1 MVPKPAVSVVMSVF
15 NGERF
20 LAEAIESILNQTFR
34 GFEFIIVN
42 DGSTDR
48 TASIL
53 ERYEKSDSRV
63 RVYAQE
69 NKGLIA
75 SLNLGCGLAQGK
87 FLARMD
93 ADDVSMPD
101 RLERQVRFLEHHDK
115 VGLLGGAVEGIDDR
129 GRWLFLVR
137 PPLEDN
143 TIRTALRFYSF
154 PIFHSAVLMR
164 KQTFDEAG
172 GYRAQF
178 LHAEDYDLCLR
189 ILEHA
194 KVANL
199 PDVVL
204 RKRTHSEGVSVHNLR
219 QQSLSALAAHALSSL
234 RERQCAEPPCDGPVI
249 SADFVEKLGVSRA
262 SQRRALTSAY
272 VSWIGAMLQAS
283 QHDAVQQLFEELT
296 NLSRPGP
303 IPGSAVA
310 TAMLSACRVHSRA
323 RRPVPALAALG
334 RAVWASPVVAARF
347 LKWKLISLFH
357 SRRLFR

>member
-1 MVPKPAVSVVMSVF
+1 MSVF

-34 GFEFIIVN
+34 DFEFIIVN
-42 DGSTDR
+42 DGSRDR

-53 ERYEKSDSRV
+53 ERYGKSDSRV
-63 RVYAQE
+63 RIYAQE

-75 SLNLGCGLAQGK
+75 SLNRGCGLALGK
-87 FLARMD
+87 YLARMD

-101 RLERQVRFLEHHDK
+101 RLDRQVRFLDHHEE
-115 VGLLGGAVEGIDDR
+115 VGLLGGAVEIIDDQ
-129 GRWLFLVR
+129 GEWLFLVR
-137 PPLEDN
+137 PPLRDQ
-143 TIRTALRFYSF
+143 TIRTALRSFSF

-189 ILEHA
+189 IVEHW
-194 KVANL
+194 KMANL

-204 RKRTHSEGVSVHNLR
+204 RKRTHSDGVSVRNLR

-249 SADFVEKLGVSRA
+249 SSAFVEKLGVSQA
-262 SQRRALTSAY
+262 SQRRHLASAY

-283 QHDAVQQLFEELT
+283 QHEAVQRLFEELT
-296 NLSRPGP
+296 DLSTPGP
-303 IPGSAVA
+303 VPESAVS
-310 TAMLSACRVHSRA
+310 TAMLSACWMHYRA
-323 RRPVPALAALG
+323 GRPVRAMAALG
-334 RAVWASPVVAARF
+334 RAFWASPVVAARP
-347 LKWKLISLFH
+347 LKWKLSSLFR
-357 SRRLFR
+357 SRWPFR